1 MDRTVILYIAATLDG
16 YIATQDGDL
25 KFLESVEREGEDY
38 GYGKFIKSVDAVIVG
53 RKTYDKVLSMGFDF
67 PHADKESYIIT
78 RTPRPDIGNIR
89 FYTGEVK
96 ELVLKLK
103 SEPGNNIFVDGGSE
117 IVHLLMS
124 ENLIDEYIISII
136 PVFLGDGI
144 RLFRDGR
151 PQEDLRLISS
161 TAFESGLVQLHYTK

>member
-1 MDRTVILYIAATLDG
+1 MNRKVILYIAASLDG
-16 YIATQDGDL
+16 YIATHDEDL

-136 PVFLGDGI
+136 PVLLGDGI

>member
-1 MDRTVILYIAATLDG
+1 MNRKVILYIAATLDG
-16 YIATQDGDL
+16 YIATQDEDL

-136 PVFLGDGI
+136 PVLLGDGI

>member
-1 MDRTVILYIAATLDG
+1 MNRKVILYIAATLDG

>member
-1 MDRTVILYIAATLDG
+1 MNRKVILYIAASLDG
-16 YIATQDGDL
+16 YIATHDEDL

-38 GYGKFIKSVDAVIVG
+38 GYGKFIKNVDAVIVG

-136 PVFLGDGI
+136 PVLLGDGI

>member
-38 GYGKFIKSVDAVIVG
+38 GYGKFIKNVDAVIVG

-67 PHADKESYIIT
+67 PHAEKESYIIT

-136 PVFLGDGI
+136 PVLLGDGI